1 MPDPLDLS
9 AELRHAFRADDAAE
23 VERLLGLH
31 PELKARINDPVGPF
45 DSPAIIHVRSP
56 AMLDVLLAAGADL
69 NAKSGWWA
77 GGFGLLHCGPPEIA
91 AHAIERGAVVDA
103 CAAARLSLIDALRA
117 LVAAD
122 PERVHERGG
131 DGQTPLHF
139 ASTVEV
145 ADFLLDHG
153 AAIDARDVDHES
165 TPAQYMTR
173 DRQPVLRRLIERGC
187 ATDLLMAA
195 ALGDL
200 DLVRRHLEADPGS
213 IRIRVSDEFFPMVNP
228 RAGGTI
234 YQWTLGFYASA
245 PQVAVDFGHADVLH
259 LLMDRSPAPQKLI
272 AACWTGDE
280 PLARALHSAHP
291 EAAGSLPEGDRRLPA
306 HAARNNNTAAVR
318 LLLEVGLPVDA
329 RGQHGG
335 MPLHWAAFHGNAE
348 MARIILRFGP
358 SLEVKDDEFQS
369 TPMGWA
375 LHGSEHGWHSRTGD
389 YAGTVES
396 LIEAGARLPGT
407 VSGSEAVRAVLRKHG
422 VRES

>member
-1 MPDPLDLS
+1 MPDPLDPMVQIKG
-9 AELRHAFRADDAAE
+9 AFQADDAAE

-45 DSPAIIHVRSP
+45 DSPAILHVRSP

-69 NAKSGWWA
+69 NAKSQWWA
-77 GGFGLLHCGPPEIA
+77 GGFGLLHSGPPEIA
-91 AHAIERGAVVDA
+91 AYAIERGAVVDA
-103 CAAARLSLIDALRA
+103 CAAARLGLLETLRA

-131 DGQTPLHF
+131 DGQPPLHF

-200 DLVRRHLEADPGS
+200 DLARRHLEADPGC
-213 IRIRVSDEFFPMVNP
+213 IRMRVSDEFFPMISP
-228 RAGGTI
+228 QAGGTI

-245 PQVAVDFGHADVLH
+245 PEVASDFGHGEFSQW
-259 LLMDRSPAPQKLI
+259 LLDRSPAPQKLI
-272 AACWTGDE
+272 AACWMGDE
-280 PLARALHSAHP
+280 PLARALHAAHP
-291 EAAGSLPEGDRRLPA
+291 EAVDSLPEGDRRLPA
-306 HAARNNNTAAVR
+306 HAARNNNTRALC
-318 LLLEVGLPVDA
+318 LLLEIGLPVDA

-348 MARIILRFGP
+348 MTRFILRFGP
-358 SLEVKDDEFQS
+358 PLEAKDDEFQS

-375 LHGSEHGWHSRTGD
+375 LHGSENGWHSRTGD
-389 YAGTVES
+389 YAATVAA
-396 LIEAGARLPGT
+396 LIEAGARLPDA
-407 VSGSEAVRAVLRKHG
+407 VSGSEAARAVLRNHG
-422 VRES
+422 VPEA